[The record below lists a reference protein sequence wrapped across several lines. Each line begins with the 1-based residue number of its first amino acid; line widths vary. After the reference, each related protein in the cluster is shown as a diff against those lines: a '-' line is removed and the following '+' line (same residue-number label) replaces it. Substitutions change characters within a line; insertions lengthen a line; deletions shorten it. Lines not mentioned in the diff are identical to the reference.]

1 MLRKFSLWLHKW
13 LGLVTGLV
21 IFIVSITGC
30 IYVFYDELK
39 IITYPDRFLISEP
52 SNPQATPKPLSE
64 LFMIADAA
72 LPEGEKVNRVDICP
86 AKNRSWVFRA
96 MKLDQNKILYS
107 DQTVYHKRV
116 YINPYSGRVQ
126 FVENS
131 KNEFFQL
138 MLQLHRTLLLGTAGQ
153 MIVAV
158 STVVFLLL
166 CFSGLILWWPTKW
179 KKKMVKKAVWVNYSV
194 RWKRLVY
201 DLHNVLGFQT
211 LVFAVIIAFF
221 GLTFSFPGLKK
232 FSAELLNNKTE
243 IKDNQ
248 ADERLKR
255 TLRLQ
260 DGNILDKAV
269 FAALELHP
277 NAHQLSV
284 RLRKPDEDQDVQVRL
299 EENKTGV
306 FKRYAFNQQ
315 SGKLSDVKSSDN
327 LKTGDYLM
335 SQNFDLH
342 TGSIGGLPTKILAFI
357 VSLVC
362 ASLPVTGTIVWW
374 NKRPKGR
381 RLSRK

>member
-39 IITYPDRFLISEP
+39 IITYPDRFLIGEP
-52 SNPQATPKPLSE
+52 SNPQATRKPLTE
-64 LFMIADAA
+64 LFAIADAA
-72 LPEGEKVNRVDICP
+72 LPEGEKINRVDIYA
-86 AKNRSWVFRA
+86 AKNRTWVFRA

-158 STVVFLLL
+158 STVIFLLL

-194 RWKRLVY
+194 KWKRLVY

-211 LVFAVIIAFF
+211 LIFAVIIAFF

-232 FSAELLNNKTE
+232 FSAELLNSKTE

-248 ADERLKR
+248 DDERLKR

-260 DGNILDKAV
+260 GGNILDQAV
-269 FAALELHP
+269 FTALRLHP
-277 NAHQLSV
+277 NADQLSV
-284 RLRKPDEDQDVQVRL
+284 RLREPDEDQDVQVRM

-306 FKRYAFNQQ
+306 FKKYAFNQQ

-327 LKTGDYLM
+327 LKAGDYLM

-381 RLSRK
+381 RPGP